1 MSNFII
7 NNIDSFS
14 FDESY
19 SVTHGYVNEF
29 PELENSNI
37 PQVNPIPPN
46 VNPVPPNVNPIV
58 LHVNPNAPHVNPIP
72 PHVNPIPPHVNPNA
86 PHVNPIPPHVN
97 PNAPQQNNNNQND
110 ELNILYKSIATLI
123 SNHFAQKN
131 VHFPNN
137 VNGQNDGQEN
147 LNVPV
152 QDNNQINNDPT
163 VRIKHMLLN
172 QLLQLYDPP
181 KQNQPPNNQQN
192 AQQQNQ
198 PPNNQHNAQQQ
209 NQPPNNQNF
218 NFANLSMRSSIQD
231 EINSN
236 LKKLIALNKFQ
247 GLTTIFLYNE
257 SNEFQKKLLTELI
270 NSNKEQREYNKTI
283 GETIKEILVHIK
295 DNKESQNSNNN

>member
-29 PELENSNI
+29 PELENSTI

-58 LHVNPNAPHVNPIP
+58 L
-72 PHVNPIPPHVNPNA
+72 HVNPNA

-198 PPNNQHNAQQQ
+198 PPNNQ
-209 NQPPNNQNF
+209 NF

>member
-1 MSNFII
+1 M
-7 NNIDSFS
+7 
-14 FDESY
+14 
-19 SVTHGYVNEF
+19 
-29 PELENSNI
+29 
-37 PQVNPIPPN
+37 
-46 VNPVPPNVNPIV
+46 
-58 LHVNPNAPHVNPIP
+58 
-72 PHVNPIPPHVNPNA
+72 
-86 PHVNPIPPHVN
+86 
-97 PNAPQQNNNNQND
+97 
-110 ELNILYKSIATLI
+110 
-123 SNHFAQKN
+123 
-131 VHFPNN
+131 
-137 VNGQNDGQEN
+137 
-147 LNVPV
+147 

-181 KQNQPPNNQQN
+181 KQNKPPNNQQN

-198 PPNNQHNAQQQ
+198 PPNNQ
-209 NQPPNNQNF
+209 NF
-218 NFANLSMRSSIQD
+218 DFAKLSMQSSIQD

-236 LKKLIALNKFQ
+236 LKELIALNKFQ